1 MQPFRR
7 RKHPEN
13 RMTETE
19 IPVLPPPNPHWPA
32 ILNRRLIRSEI
43 EGGVDLRRLPPGS
56 VLEVRTQNRSY
67 TIVTRSWNDVQIFGH
82 PKFCPE
88 PVAARIHGSTWGGS
102 MLKQHFIGRGMQ
114 MEFQIAGR
122 LPITTTSILD
132 VQEK

>member
-1 MQPFRR
+1 
-7 RKHPEN
+7 
-13 RMTETE
+13 MTETE
-19 IPVLPPPNPHWPA
+19 IPALPPPNPHWPE
-32 ILNRRLIRSEI
+32 ILNGRIIRSEI

-67 TIVTRSWNDVQIFGH
+67 TIVTRSWNNVQITGH
-82 PKFCPE
+82 PMFCPE

-114 MEFQIAGR
+114 MEFQISGS
-122 LPITTTSILD
+122 LPVTTTTILD